1 MSRQTI
7 RYAYLLNLHLIF
19 ILRMYSTALI
29 LLEGTSV
36 IWSSK
41 NPYRY
46 QAQVEAGLE
55 LQKKVIL
62 LILTA
67 FPTLTTIRFKV

>member
-1 MSRQTI
+1 
-7 RYAYLLNLHLIF
+7 
-19 ILRMYSTALI
+19 MYSTALI

-67 FPTLTTIRFKV
+67 FPTLTTIRFNV